1 MINLHSSVL
10 KRQIDLNSEAS
21 MGDFYNIVS
30 QFKIEGKIKDIL
42 PIGNGLI
49 NETLRVSTIA
59 ADTPDYIL
67 QRINN
72 NVFPDVNLLQHNI
85 EAVTGHIR
93 NKLKELGEED
103 VNRKCLHFIESVGEK
118 TYYQDANGNYWRMS
132 VFIPDSF
139 TKEEVSPESV
149 FCCGE
154 TFGNFE
160 KILLDLDEPLG
171 EVIPNFHN
179 MEFRLHQ
186 LHDAVVADKMGRVA
200 SVRDILSEIERNA
213 DEMCLAE
220 KLYRDKVLPKRIC
233 HCDTKVNNMLF
244 DSDGKVLC
252 VIDLDTVMPSFIF
265 SDYGDFLRT
274 GANYVAEDSDDYQAV
289 GLKEDIFSAFTEG
302 YLSTAGSFLT
312 AIEISHLPYAVALF
326 PFMQCVRFLTDYING
341 DVYFKTKYAE
351 HNYVRSRNQLLLYRD
366 VRRHDQMMN
375 EFIKKILK
383 L

>member
-1 MINLHSSVL
+1 
-10 KRQIDLNSEAS
+10 

-85 EAVTGHIR
+85 EAVTRHIR

-103 VNRKCLHFIESVGEK
+103 INRKCLHFIESVGGK

-220 KLYRDKVLPKRIC
+220 KLYRDKALPKRIC

-289 GLKEDIFSAFTEG
+289 GLKEDIFCAFTEG

-312 AIEISHLPYAVALF
+312 AIEISYLPYAVALF

>member
-10 KRQIDLNSEAS
+10 KRQIGLNSEAS

-103 VNRKCLHFIESVGEK
+103 VNRKCLHFIESVGGK

>member
-10 KRQIDLNSEAS
+10 KRQIGLNSEAS

-103 VNRKCLHFIESVGEK
+103 VNRKCLHFIESVGGK

-139 TKEEVSPESV
+139 TKEGVSPESV

-220 KLYRDKVLPKRIC
+220 KLYRDKALPKRIC

-289 GLKEDIFSAFTEG
+289 GLKEDVFCAFTEG

-312 AIEISHLPYAVALF
+312 DIEISHLPYAVALF

>member
-10 KRQIDLNSEAS
+10 KRQIGLNSEAS

-103 VNRKCLHFIESVGEK
+103 VNRKCLHFIESVGGK

-139 TKEEVSPESV
+139 TKEGVSPESV

-289 GLKEDIFSAFTEG
+289 GLKEDIFCAFTEG

-351 HNYVRSRNQLLLYRD
+351 HNYVRSRNQLLLYHD

>member
-10 KRQIDLNSEAS
+10 KRQIGLNSEAS

-93 NKLKELGEED
+93 NKLKELDEED
-103 VNRKCLHFIESVGEK
+103 INRKCLHFIESVGGK

-289 GLKEDIFSAFTEG
+289 GLKEDIFCAFTEG

>member
-10 KRQIDLNSEAS
+10 KRQIGLNSEAS

-103 VNRKCLHFIESVGEK
+103 VNRKCLHFIESVGGK

-289 GLKEDIFSAFTEG
+289 GLKEDIFCAFTEG

-326 PFMQCVRFLTDYING
+326 PFMQCVRFLADYING

>member
-10 KRQIDLNSEAS
+10 KRQIGLNSEAS

-103 VNRKCLHFIESVGEK
+103 VNRKCLHFIESVGGK

-326 PFMQCVRFLTDYING
+326 PFMQCVRFLADYING

-351 HNYVRSRNQLLLYRD
+351 HNYVRSRNQLLLYHD

>member
-21 MGDFYNIVS
+21 MGDFYDIVS

-103 VNRKCLHFIESVGEK
+103 VNRKCLHFIESVGGK
-118 TYYQDANGNYWRMS
+118 TYYQDANGNYWRMGI
-132 VFIPDSF
+132 FIPDSF
-139 TKEEVSPESV
+139 TKEEVSPENA

-154 TFGNFE
+154 TFGDFE
-160 KILLDLDEPLG
+160 KMLLDLDEPLG

-179 MEFRLHQ
+179 MEFRLRQ
-186 LHDAVVADKMGRVA
+186 LNDAVVADKMGRVA

-302 YLSTAGSFLT
+302 YLSTASSFLT
-312 AIEISHLPYAVALF
+312 DIEISHLPYAVALF

-351 HNYVRSRNQLLLYRD
+351 HNYVRSRNQLLLYHD

>member
-10 KRQIDLNSEAS
+10 KRQIGLNSEAS

-85 EAVTGHIR
+85 EAVTRHIR
-93 NKLKELGEED
+93 NKLKELGEEN
-103 VNRKCLHFIESVGEK
+103 VNRKCLHFIESVGGK

-132 VFIPDSF
+132 IFIPDSF
-139 TKEEVSPESV
+139 TKEEVSPENA

-179 MEFRLHQ
+179 MEFRLCQ

-200 SVRDILSEIERNA
+200 SVRDTLSEIERNA

-289 GLKEDIFSAFTEG
+289 GLKEDIFCAFTEG

-366 VRRHDQMMN
+366 VCRHDQMMN

>member
-85 EAVTGHIR
+85 EAVTRHIR

-103 VNRKCLHFIESVGEK
+103 INRKCLHFIESVGGK

-139 TKEEVSPESV
+139 TKEEVSPESA

-213 DEMCLAE
+213 DVLLKSSIVIRFCPSVSVIVIRKSTTCYLILME
-220 KLYRDKVLPKRIC
+220 KYYVL
-233 HCDTKVNNMLF
+233 
-244 DSDGKVLC
+244 
-252 VIDLDTVMPSFIF
+252 
-265 SDYGDFLRT
+265 
-274 GANYVAEDSDDYQAV
+274 
-289 GLKEDIFSAFTEG
+289 
-302 YLSTAGSFLT
+302 
-312 AIEISHLPYAVALF
+312 
-326 PFMQCVRFLTDYING
+326 
-341 DVYFKTKYAE
+341 
-351 HNYVRSRNQLLLYRD
+351 
-366 VRRHDQMMN
+366 
-375 EFIKKILK
+375 
-383 L
+383 

>member
-85 EAVTGHIR
+85 EAVTRHIR

-103 VNRKCLHFIESVGEK
+103 INRKCLHFIESVGGK

-289 GLKEDIFSAFTEG
+289 GLKEDIFCAFTEG

-326 PFMQCVRFLTDYING
+326 PFMQCVRFLIDYING

>member
-10 KRQIDLNSEAS
+10 KRQIGLNSEAS

-154 TFGNFE
+154 TFGIFE

-289 GLKEDIFSAFTEG
+289 GLKEDIFCAFTEG

-326 PFMQCVRFLTDYING
+326 PFMQCVRFLADYING

>member
-10 KRQIDLNSEAS
+10 KRQIGLNPEAN

-93 NKLKELGEED
+93 NKLKELDEEEI
-103 VNRKCLHFIESVGEK
+103 NRKCLHFIESVGGK

-289 GLKEDIFSAFTEG
+289 GLKEDIFCAFTEG

>member
-1 MINLHSSVL
+1 MINLHSLVL
-10 KRQIDLNSEAS
+10 KRQIGLNSEAS

-103 VNRKCLHFIESVGEK
+103 VNRKCLHFIESVGGK

-139 TKEEVSPESV
+139 TKEGVSPESV

-220 KLYRDKVLPKRIC
+220 KLYRDKALPKRIC

-289 GLKEDIFSAFTEG
+289 GLKEDVFCAFTEG

-312 AIEISHLPYAVALF
+312 DIEISHLPYAVALF

-351 HNYVRSRNQLLLYRD
+351 HNYVRSRNQLHLYRD

>member
-10 KRQIDLNSEAS
+10 KRQIGLNSEAS

-85 EAVTGHIR
+85 EAVTRHIR

-103 VNRKCLHFIESVGEK
+103 VNRKCLHFIESVGGK

>member
-1 MINLHSSVL
+1 MINLHSLVL
-10 KRQIDLNSEAS
+10 KRQIGLNSEAS

-103 VNRKCLHFIESVGEK
+103 VNRKCLFFIESVGGK

-139 TKEEVSPESV
+139 TKEEVSPESA

-220 KLYRDKVLPKRIC
+220 KLYRDKALPKRIC

-289 GLKEDIFSAFTEG
+289 GLKEDIFCAFTEG